1 MNTPTINAALVA
13 ALGELTNPVKDKIA
27 NLGGYSYRYADL
39 ATIID
44 HVRPVLAKHEL
55 AVTQNVNTEDGKLE
69 VWTYIHHASGEVIT
83 YGPLAGRA
91 GASWQELGGAVT
103 YARRYALS
111 AALGIAPDEDTDGN
125 TITTPPLAKA
135 PVVKEAPKVNY
146 PSEPVHPIDDDPWYT
161 SQEKE
166 DTVRPAAALVGE
178 MLGGLII
185 KDEYPL
191 RDAGMMSDKP
201 SAKQAKWA
209 LDLIS
214 KGAAEVGA
222 TDLDYLNAV
231 LVDVHYPEV
240 TSLDAI
246 GGRACSA
253 IIKHLTGKGK

>member
-13 ALGELTNPVKDKIA
+13 ALGELTNPVKDKTA

-55 AVTQNVNTEDGKLE
+55 AVTQNVNTEDGRLE

-111 AALGIAPDEDTDGN
+111 AALGIAPDEDTDAN
-125 TITTPPLAKA
+125 TIPVPPLAKA
-135 PVVKEAPKVNY
+135 PVVKEAPKVSEEVY
-146 PSEPVHPIDDDPWYT
+146 PIVDDPWYT
-161 SQEKE
+161 SQEKV

-191 RDAGMMSDKP
+191 RTADMMSDKP
-201 SAKQAKWA
+201 SAKQSKWA
-209 LDLIS
+209 LDLIH
-214 KGAAEVGA
+214 KGAEQVGA

-240 TSLDAI
+240 TSFEAL